1 MKKPSKNIRVDKF
14 RVIILLED
22 DSNTYY
28 KIIFNSQIMINLEA
42 SDTISNQIIYSRR
55 LQAAATLSLNLKT
68 YL

>member
-42 SDTISNQIIYSRR
+42 SDTISNQIIDSRR
-55 LQAAATLSLNLKT
+55 LQAATYLSLNLKT

>member
-42 SDTISNQIIYSRR
+42 SDTISNQIIDSRR